1 MFRAALGVLYHF
13 GCKLEVSQ
21 TILYTTSMTEALS
34 SGIQEWDANPEVLAE
49 LSRTGSVF
57 LMESAQSS
65 SEIARGL
72 VHRLPTVDGKPYNAV
87 LLEPGNFLALEKHLV
102 AHIGTHPEQGAGLV
116 VRDLE
121 KNQVEEVALIMKS
134 LGLGDK
140 LVVLESD
147 LEKRQQLAGSE
158 NIVLSGATVLA
169 SPDTSSEAASD
180 LSWLTLAES
189 VRNLIRPGFQRIVHE
204 EQIVGLVSY
213 AASLPDGM
221 GMLGVVQTTDMDG
234 SKAQVVVDCLQD
246 GKTFVP
252 VWHAHDER
260 MVNMTMEA
268 LRAAGRETKVLS
280 FDPPETI
287 VGDAIFQAK
296 SSNFNLETDLI
307 GVAESLGAHK
317 LS

>member
-1 MFRAALGVLYHF
+1 
-13 GCKLEVSQ
+13 
-21 TILYTTSMTEALS
+21 MTETTPA
-34 SGIQEWDANPEVLAE
+34 GVHEWDASPEVLAE
-49 LSRTGSVF
+49 LSQSGSIF
-57 LMESAQSS
+57 LMESAQSDS
-65 SEIARGL
+65 DIANGL
-72 VHRLPTVDGKPYNAV
+72 VHRLPNVDGKPYNAV
-87 LLEPGNFLALEKHLV
+87 LLEPGDFLALEKHLV

-121 KNQVEEVALIMKS
+121 ENQVEEVALIMKS

-147 LEKRQQLAGSE
+147 LEKRHQLARNE

-180 LSWLTLAES
+180 LSWLALAES

-204 EQIVGLVSY
+204 EQILGLVSY

-221 GMLGVVQTTDMDG
+221 GMLGVTQSTDVDG
-234 SKAQVVVDCLQD
+234 SKARVVVSSLQD
-246 GKTFVP
+246 AKTFVP
-252 VWHAHDER
+252 VWHAHDEGIVR
-260 MVNMTMEA
+260 MTMDA

-287 VGDAIFQAK
+287 VGDAILQAK
-296 SSNFNLETDLI
+296 SSNFNLGTDLI
-307 GVAESLGAHK
+307 GVAESLGAQK